1 MKRRVLFVGAGFSKA
16 LCSNYPT
23 LLQLSEA
30 VSASFLSR
38 YPSGAIREHLNQLP
52 QGLVADAEQL
62 LSYLFS
68 DWPWKSSVD
77 RDLDK
82 ALYKALTYEIS
93 NCLGSIPAQPLTEE
107 NQRFIHFLG
116 NANNQIVSLNYDT
129 LIQQLYGQY
138 YLPKGEDYSRLRIY
152 VEDIFDDEI
161 KTTPENPWLLEDVR
175 DEDYVK
181 MKLTIRR
188 DFIQQIA
195 SAEFV
200 KLIESTKCAVWSTYA
215 PDNLLLKY
223 RHDDELRQKSR
234 SRTLDEKIL
243 KLHGS
248 ISWYEE
254 STDSTIRIRDSDGN
268 MNWERIP
275 IIVPPVLDKSQHYA
289 IDRLRQQWA
298 DAHSALEQA
307 DEIIIIGFSFP
318 PTDISCQFL
327 FRSAL
332 KSRNKV
338 RVVVVNIDGA
348 VRERYDPIFR
358 ELVGADMDYSYF
370 GHDDAFGRYV
380 RTEVLHL
387 GEGC

>member
-16 LCSNYPT
+16 LCSDYPT
-23 LLQLSEA
+23 LPQLSEA
-30 VSASFLSR
+30 VSTSFLNR

-52 QGLVADAEQL
+52 PGLVANAEQL

-77 RDLDK
+77 RELDK

-93 NCLGSIPAQPLTEE
+93 NCLASIPAQPLTEE
-107 NQRFIHFLG
+107 NQQFIRFLG
-116 NANNQIVSLNYDT
+116 NTNNQIVSLNYDT

-138 YLPKGEDYSRLRIY
+138 SLPKGEDYSKLRIH
-152 VEDIFDDEI
+152 VEDIFDDET

-175 DEDYVK
+175 GEDSVR
-181 MKLTIRR
+181 MKLTFRR
-188 DFIQQIA
+188 DFIQQIT

-200 KLIESTKCAVWSTYA
+200 KLIESTKCANWSAYA
-215 PDNLLLKY
+215 PDNLLPKY
-223 RHDDELRQKSR
+223 RRDDKLKQR
-234 SRTLDEKIL
+234 SQILDENIL

-254 STDSTIRIRDSDGN
+254 STDSTIRIRDRDGN
-268 MNWERIP
+268 INWERIP

-298 DAHSALEQA
+298 NAHSALEQA
-307 DEIIIIGFSFP
+307 DEIVIIGFSFP

-332 KSRNKV
+332 KSRSKV
-338 RVVVVNIDGA
+338 RIVVVNIDHTI
-348 VRERYDPIFR
+348 RERYDPIFR
-358 ELVGADMDYSYF
+358 ELVGVDLDYSYS
-370 GHDDAFGRYV
+370 GQNDVFGRYV
-380 RTEVLHL
+380 RTEVLRL
-387 GEGC
+387 GKGG

>member
-1 MKRRVLFVGAGFSKA
+1 MRRRVLFVGAGFSKA
-16 LCSNYPT
+16 LCSDYPT

-30 VSASFLSR
+30 VSTSFLNR

-52 QGLVADAEQL
+52 PGLVANAEQL

-93 NCLGSIPAQPLTEE
+93 NCLASIPAQPLTEE
-107 NQRFIHFLG
+107 NQQFIRFLG
-116 NANNQIVSLNYDT
+116 NTNNQIVSLNYDT

-138 YLPKGEDYSRLRIY
+138 FLPKGEDYSRLRIH
-152 VEDIFDDEI
+152 VEDIFDDET

-175 DEDYVK
+175 GEDYVK

-200 KLIESTKCAVWSTYA
+200 KLIESTKCANWSTCP

-223 RHDDELRQKSR
+223 RHDDKLRQR
-234 SRTLDEKIL
+234 SPTLNEKLL

-248 ISWYEE
+248 ISWHED

-307 DEIIIIGFSFP
+307 DEIVIIGFSFP
-318 PTDISCQFL
+318 ATDISCQFL

-338 RVVVVNIDGA
+338 RVVVVNIDDTI
-348 VRERYDPIFR
+348 RERYDPIFR
-358 ELVGADMDYSYF
+358 ELVGVDLDYSYS
-370 GHDDAFGRYV
+370 GHDDVFGRYV

-387 GEGC
+387 GEGR